1 MRVTGFTVKAH
12 RFIHAVQRRAQS
24 AIAGLIAIIEAA
36 ALMRTTFDRRGVP
49 LLHGAL
55 IIIAVFTGWWALDRL
70 PHRDLSDEQHAF
82 ETRVFELATR
92 ALMPGSPLACL
103 DAIAGDVVKDA
114 CEKAIFA
121 SPQTTAAAVS
131 YIAAELS
138 LLASASDRVRST
150 AADTSKVPNASATAA
165 SSGSDLNG
173 KAALAAARTIR
184 ERLVAFAAKHFAVP
198 AADVELVGNR
208 VRAGGHDLPL
218 GEFLQLAYRA
228 RVALGASGFYA
239 TPKIHYDRKTFS
251 GRPFFYF
258 AYGAAVSEVM
268 IDTLTGENRVLA
280 VDILYD
286 VGASLN
292 PAIDRGQIEGGFLQG
307 TGWLTSE
314 ELVWNDAGE
323 LMTHSPST
331 YKIPACRDWPE
342 RFDVEFYGEANR
354 EPTIHRSKAVGEPP
368 LMLAIS
374 VWLAIRDAISSL
386 VDYRRA
392 PALDAP
398 ATPERVLAAIE
409 EIRGRAKG

>member
-150 AADTSKVPNASATAA
+150 ALSLRAAQLRHAIEADHFGIAA
-165 SSGSDLNG
+165 HVLAVSRGCTPDRCS
-173 KAALAAARTIR
+173 ALALLHD
-184 ERLVAFAAKHFAVP
+184 ES
-198 AADVELVGNR
+198 R
-208 VRAGGHDLPL
+208 VRAN
-218 GEFLQLAYRA
+218 LAERPFDTLIKRYAASWSASERSPEAIDPPRA
-228 RVALGASGFYA
+228 VTATAPGAPSKSANTLYFPSSASIPPVNIMTAEPAASPPHETTAAREAAALLRKPTSGASQA
-239 TPKIHYDRKTFS
+239 RQQERPKRS
-251 GRPFFYF
+251 GW
-258 AYGAAVSEVM
+258 A
-268 IDTLTGENRVLA
+268 
-280 VDILYD
+280 
-286 VGASLN
+286 
-292 PAIDRGQIEGGFLQG
+292 Q
-307 TGWLTSE
+307 
-314 ELVWNDAGE
+314 
-323 LMTHSPST
+323 
-331 YKIPACRDWPE
+331 
-342 RFDVEFYGEANR
+342 
-354 EPTIHRSKAVGEPP
+354 
-368 LMLAIS
+368 
-374 VWLAIRDAISSL
+374 
-386 VDYRRA
+386 
-392 PALDAP
+392 
-398 ATPERVLAAIE
+398 
-409 EIRGRAKG
+409 